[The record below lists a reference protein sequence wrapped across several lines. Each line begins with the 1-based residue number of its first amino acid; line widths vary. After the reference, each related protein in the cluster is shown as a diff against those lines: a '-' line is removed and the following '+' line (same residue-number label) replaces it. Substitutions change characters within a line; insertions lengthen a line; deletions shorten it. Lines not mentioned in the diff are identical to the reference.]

1 MVVNSFIFIIFFFG
15 LNQAYYSSVCANH
28 ARIIRIHAQPV
39 IGWTLNALCQISC
52 DVRKSFHRKCLVE
65 GFFKMFT
72 NRSLTEEYL
81 NSGKK
86 KKRLIEII
94 SAKASNSDEEVRQ
107 FVDNWVKQFQHRW
120 TKTKSQ
126 SRFSEREKGW
136 LDAEVT
142 VSFLFFN
149 NLIKRRTF

>member
-1 MVVNSFIFIIFFFG
+1 
-15 LNQAYYSSVCANH
+15 
-28 ARIIRIHAQPV
+28 
-39 IGWTLNALCQISC
+39 
-52 DVRKSFHRKCLVE
+52 
-65 GFFKMFT
+65 MFT

-81 NSGKK
+81 NSGMK

-126 SRFSEREKGW
+126 SRFSERENGW

-142 VSFLFFN
+142 MSFLFFN